1 MMKME
6 DALRKRHTVRRYT
19 DQKLSDSFIDVINER
34 IELINQRNHLNM
46 KLVVKDG
53 RVLPLFMRLFFS
65 KGAKNSIILCGIQGK
80 DLDER
85 IGFAGSEMMLFLQ
98 TLGLNSWWISGTYRH
113 HHVKS
118 KVKNKEVRGIIVL
131 GYGESNGIP
140 HKSKKTPLEVSTY
153 LSGDAPEWFTNGV
166 EAALFAPTGLNKQR
180 FKITGN
186 QNIVKIEYEGGM
198 FPGIDKGII
207 KHHFEIGAGK
217 DNFSWE

>member
-6 DALRKRHTVRRYT
+6 DALRNRHTVRKYT
-19 DQKLSDSFIDVINER
+19 DKKLQDSFIDVINER
-34 IELINQRNHLNM
+34 IELINQTHHLDM
-46 KLVVKDG
+46 KLIVKDS
-53 RVLPLFMRLFFS
+53 RVLPIFMRLFFS
-65 KGAKNSIILCGIQGK
+65 KGVRNYIILAGNQAK

-85 IGFAGSEMMLFLQ
+85 IGFAGSEIMLFLQ
-98 TLGLNSWWISGTYRH
+98 TLGLNSWWVSGTYRH

-131 GYGESNGIP
+131 GYGISNGVP
-140 HKSKKTPLEVSTY
+140 HKSNKTPLEVSQY
-153 LSGDAPEWFTNGV
+153 LSGDAPEWFSNGV

-186 QNIVKIEYEGGM
+186 QNNVKIEYEGGM

-217 DNFSWE
+217 DNFNWE